1 MRWELKS
8 RHRGHFGGVMP
19 PGTVGYDGQ
28 RDQSEELKL
37 FKEEQMGRTSFRARW
52 EDVARVSQACVLRY
66 KPESLVDNHRQNQ

>member
-37 FKEEQMGRTSFRARW
+37 FKDLSW
-52 EDVARVSQACVLRY
+52 LI
-66 KPESLVDNHRQNQ
+66 